1 MCGIFFL
8 SSLSNE
14 FPASGLD
21 GCCRDSCCDCVCTIL
36 ERISSRKEKLA
47 MQIHLKESLLYE
59 FKNSISPP
67 ATSVMFLKHW
77 LMVVFVWVK

>member
-1 MCGIFFL
+1 MSFL
-8 SSLSNE
+8 PVVWMDVVE
-14 FPASGLD
+14 IVAVT
-21 GCCRDSCCDCVCTIL
+21 VCTIL